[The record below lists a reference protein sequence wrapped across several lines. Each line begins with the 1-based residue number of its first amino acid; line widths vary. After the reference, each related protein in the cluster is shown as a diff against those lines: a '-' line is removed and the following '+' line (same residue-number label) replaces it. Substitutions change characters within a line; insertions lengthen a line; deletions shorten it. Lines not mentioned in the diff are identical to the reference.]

1 MFWTKKNTLNYI
13 PKRVRDALAVNFN
26 DHELEQLSRQGTLVD
41 LAVGDKLAVEGTTG
55 QQALIIVSGTAT
67 VLRDGTDVA
76 TLTAGDIV
84 GEMALLSGQ
93 PRSATVVADTDM
105 TVYALSSREFSS
117 LLATCPR
124 LERSITMTAVR
135 RLAEAS

>member
-26 DHELEQLSRQGTLVD
+26 DHELEQLSRTGTLVD
-41 LAVGDKLAVEGTTG
+41 LQAGDKLAVEGTTG

-67 VLRDGTDVA
+67 VLKGASNIATVA
-76 TLTAGDIV
+76 AGDIV

-105 TVYALSSREFSS
+105 TVYALSISEFSS
-117 LLATCPR
+117 LLAQCPR
-124 LERSITMTAVR
+124 LERRVTMTAVR
-135 RLAEAS
+135 RLAEVS